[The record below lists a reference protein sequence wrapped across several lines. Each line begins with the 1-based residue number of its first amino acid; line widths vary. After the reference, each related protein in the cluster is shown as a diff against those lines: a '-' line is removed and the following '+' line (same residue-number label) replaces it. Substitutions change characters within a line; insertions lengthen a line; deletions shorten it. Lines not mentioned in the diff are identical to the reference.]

1 MADNKQTNE
10 VMDFLRNLFAPDTFE
25 NPEFGRMRI
34 IREGNKFLFCAKD
47 VAVALGYKDPTNAIK
62 AHCRRVVKHHLPHP
76 QSPNKQVEAN
86 FIPEGDVY
94 RLITHSKLPNAEKFE
109 HWVFDEIA
117 KTVKTTDNI
126 NDKEQ
131 SIVLYNNDTLK
142 IFENEQFGQIRTLM
156 IEDEIW
162 FVLKD
167 VCEALDI
174 GSPHKVADRLDEDER
189 NQIPVIDTL
198 GRQQLTTIINEAGLY
213 NVVLRSDKPSA
224 KVFKRWVTHDV
235 IPTIHRTG
243 SYNPKSNGADYKIV
257 YEQTMQTIQDMM
269 MPVVESVKILAPIV
283 TDLTH
288 RVDKLEHTHYNV
300 GSTTVLPSISGMSA
314 KEWSDY
320 QIRNVKVIA
329 YSQGKTEKEVLSS
342 IYRAMEDRN
351 KVVLREQI
359 KNESGSVFAAV
370 GRNHSLRYMFDE
382 AMNAKLQG
390 YGLSP
395 ARIPI
400 RDGQ

>member
-10 VMDFLRNLFAPDTFE
+10 VMDFLRDLFAPDTFE

-47 VAVALGYKDPTNAIK
+47 VAMALGYKDPTNAIK
-62 AHCRRVVKHHLPHP
+62 THCRWVVKHHLPHP

-109 HWVFDEIA
+109 HWVFDEILP
-117 KTVKTTDNI
+117 
-126 NDKEQ
+126 
-131 SIVLYNNDTLK
+131 SIGRNGFY
-142 IFENEQFGQIRTLM
+142 
-156 IEDEIW
+156 
-162 FVLKD
+162 
-167 VCEALDI
+167 
-174 GSPHKVADRLDEDER
+174 SAD
-189 NQIPVIDTL
+189 P
-198 GRQQLTTIINEAGLY
+198 
-213 NVVLRSDKPSA
+213 NV
-224 KVFKRWVTHDV
+224 
-235 IPTIHRTG
+235 
-243 SYNPKSNGADYKIV
+243 V
-257 YEQTMQTIQDMM
+257 YEQAMKTIQDMM
-269 MPVVESVKILAPIV
+269 MPVVESMKMLAPIV

-288 RVDKLEHTHYNV
+288 RVDKLEHAHYNV
-300 GSTTVLPSISGMSA
+300 DGFAVLPSISGMSV

-351 KVVLREQI
+351 KMVLREQI

-382 AMNAKLQG
+382 AMNTKLQG